1 MAFIVIG
8 GGGGSKSKQV
18 IWGDDTTFEFLNNY
32 YRIHIYIESS
42 HRHPLIQIVCSLV
55 SAVDPNKCFS
65 TEPNY
70 KLKLFKTTH
79 IKKPITIKQ
88 RGLYNWHQVIA
99 STRME

>member
-1 MAFIVIG
+1 
-8 GGGGSKSKQV
+8 
-18 IWGDDTTFEFLNNY
+18 L
-32 YRIHIYIESS
+32 
-42 HRHPLIQIVCSLV
+42 
-55 SAVDPNKCFS
+55 S